1 MRTVPLRIRHCC
13 HAVLCVIVGSSL
25 VACAT
30 TGDPRKGGLFGWS
43 ENKATTRQAQLQDAE
58 LAQRRRAAAEGQRSD
73 ALHRQQNALSGEA
86 RQLQAELDAL
96 QAENRRLDEQLR
108 GLMRK
113 RQLGA
118 EETQRLSAV
127 LAENQDLLSKTLAAP
142 VEEIPLRTA
151 ANDLNDQNGRLHRE
165 LLALLHH

>member
-1 MRTVPLRIRHCC
+1 MRAVPLRIRQCC
-13 HAVLCVIVGSSL
+13 HVVLCVIVSSSL

-30 TGDPRKGGLFGWS
+30 TGDPRRGGLFGWS
-43 ENKATTRQAQLQDAE
+43 ENKARSRQAQLQQVE
-58 LAQRRRAAAEGQRSD
+58 LAQRRQAVAERQRSD
-73 ALHRQQNALSGEA
+73 ELHRQQNALSDEA
-86 RQLQAELDAL
+86 RRLQAELDAL

-108 GLMRK
+108 SLLRK

-127 LAENQDLLSKTLAAP
+127 LAENQELLSKTLTAP

-151 ANDLNDQNGRLHRE
+151 NSELNDQNGRLHRE

>member
-1 MRTVPLRIRHCC
+1 MRTVPLRPRHCC
-13 HAVLCVIVGSSL
+13 HAVLYMIVSSSL

-43 ENKATTRQAQLQDAE
+43 ENKARTRQEQLQDAE
-58 LAQRRRAAAEGQRSD
+58 LAQRRHAAAERQRGD
-73 ALHRQQNALSGEA
+73 ALHRQQSALSSEA

-108 GLMRK
+108 SLMRK

-127 LAENQDLLSKTLAAP
+127 LAENQDLLSKTLTAP
-142 VEEIPLRTA
+142 VEAIPLRTA
-151 ANDLNDQNGRLHRE
+151 TNDLNDQNSRLHRE
-165 LLALLHH
+165 LLALLHR